1 MSLFSKSNFDYS
13 PNYTSDPP
21 QAKDEDNCLICKVM
35 RIRHEKADLV
45 KWIFSSDKS
54 IEEKANLATSLTG
67 ITFDDDVV
75 DCIQDPD
82 MQEFLFSK

>member
-1 MSLFSKSNFDYS
+1 
-13 PNYTSDPP
+13 
-21 QAKDEDNCLICKVM
+21 M

-45 KWIFSSDKS
+45 KLIFSSDKS
-54 IEEKANLATSLTG
+54 TQEKADLASSLTG

-75 DCIQDPD
+75 ECIQDPD